1 MTTTLDPITVEVLGL
16 ALSSAA
22 EEMGETLVRSA
33 YSPSIKEC
41 RDCSTAIFDPTGQV
55 LTQAEHIPIHLG
67 SLIGLVAAVTERHS
81 TADLEPGDVFIGND
95 AYTGGGTHLP
105 DIVLVSPV
113 FFEERLVAWVANCA
127 HHADFVDR
135 AHANIYQEGVRI
147 PPVRLYAGGEERRD
161 VLDLVLLNCQVPH
174 DRINDLRAQVAAN
187 AVGVERYQGL
197 CERYGAEVVADAGA
211 ALLDY
216 AERRMR
222 VGITAIPDG
231 SYPFEDTFDAY
242 ELGDRL
248 EAISVVVEVAGDE
261 LKLRFDAGPQL
272 RAGLNMVRTAL
283 EATVY
288 YAVKSLVDP
297 DAPANAGLYRPIAIE
312 APTGSV
318 LSCVWPAAVNERMQA
333 GQRVVDLI
341 HGALAAAIPEVVT
354 AAHNGST
361 SIVELYGRDPRTDQF
376 YIYVESLGG
385 GFGAR
390 ASKDGLDGVQVHL
403 TNTSNLPV
411 ECLEADFPIIVERYE
426 LGTDSGGAGTW
437 RGGMGLHRRLR
448 VSGHEA
454 TLCMHSS
461 RRVSAPWGLDGGE
474 PGSRGRVD
482 LDDGVA
488 PLDRGGVTT
497 MPAGAAVSVR
507 TPGAGGYGPPA
518 TRARQLVRDDLREGR
533 ISAAEAVRSY
543 GLAATEVDPRE
554 APPPPVVAGPAAARE
569 GFTAE
574 LWSAAEPLF
583 EAIVAH
589 PFLTGLADGTLPE
602 QSFGYFL
609 IQDGHYLRDY
619 ARALSFIA
627 GYAQDPAEASVFLGA
642 AARAVAAEQGMHGE
656 LLAQCGITPEQAEA
670 TPISPSGELYS
681 RTVLSR
687 AVEGP
692 FEDGVAAVI
701 GCLWIYR
708 EVGYVLVER
717 GSPDPRYQRW
727 IDSYSGESYGAAVEV
742 ALDVVDRIGRES
754 TPAQRDRLREIFIDT
769 CRLEW
774 MFWDAAWRRE
784 SWPIGR
790 A

>member
-67 SLIGLVAAVTERHS
+67 SLIGMVEAVTARHS

-113 FFEERLVAWVANCA
+113 FFEEELVAWVANCA

-147 PPVRLYAGGEERRD
+147 PPVRLYAAGEERRD
-161 VLDLVLLNCQVPH
+161 ILDFLLLNCQVPH
-174 DRINDLRAQVAAN
+174 DRMNDLRAQVAAN
-187 AVGVERYQGL
+187 AIGVERYQGL
-197 CERYGAEVVADAGA
+197 CRRYGAAVVADAGA

-222 VGITAIPDG
+222 VGIEAIPDG

-242 ELGDRL
+242 ELGDAL
-248 EAISVVVEVAGDE
+248 EAISVVIEVSGAE
-261 LKLRFDAGPQL
+261 LTLRFDAGPQL

-288 YAVKSLVDP
+288 YALKTLVDP
-297 DAPANAGLYRPIAIE
+297 DAPANAGLYRPVTIE
-312 APTGSV
+312 APAGSV

-341 HGALAAAIPEVVT
+341 HGALAPAIPTVVT

-361 SIVELYGRDPRTDQF
+361 SIVELYGRDPRSEQF

-390 ASKDGLDGVQVHL
+390 AAKDGIDGVQVHL

-411 ECLEADFPIIVERYE
+411 ECLEADFPIVVERYE
-426 LGTDSGGAGTW
+426 LGVDSGGAGTW

-474 PGSRGRVD
+474 AGSRGRVD
-482 LDDGVA
+482 LDPGVA
-488 PLDRGGVTT
+488 PLDGRGVTT

-507 TPGAGGYGPPA
+507 TPGAGGYGSPA
-518 TRARQLVRDDLREGR
+518 ERARELVRDDL
-533 ISAAEAVRSY
+533 
-543 GLAATEVDPRE
+543 
-554 APPPPVVAGPAAARE
+554 
-569 GFTAE
+569 
-574 LWSAAEPLF
+574 
-583 EAIVAH
+583 
-589 PFLTGLADGTLPE
+589 
-602 QSFGYFL
+602 
-609 IQDGHYLRDY
+609 
-619 ARALSFIA
+619 
-627 GYAQDPAEASVFLGA
+627 
-642 AARAVAAEQGMHGE
+642 
-656 LLAQCGITPEQAEA
+656 
-670 TPISPSGELYS
+670 
-681 RTVLSR
+681 
-687 AVEGP
+687 
-692 FEDGVAAVI
+692 
-701 GCLWIYR
+701 
-708 EVGYVLVER
+708 
-717 GSPDPRYQRW
+717 
-727 IDSYSGESYGAAVEV
+727 
-742 ALDVVDRIGRES
+742 
-754 TPAQRDRLREIFIDT
+754 
-769 CRLEW
+769 
-774 MFWDAAWRRE
+774 
-784 SWPIGR
+784 
-790 A
+790 